1 MKPSKMPHR
10 YVITAGPTREY
21 IDAVRFL
28 SNPSSGKMGFAI
40 AAAAARSG
48 FEVVLVAGPCV
59 LPTPRGVR
67 RIDVV
72 SARDMFSAVKR
83 ELRAGDTFVAVA
95 AVADWRPARKARGK
109 LKKESMPPV
118 LRLVRNP
125 DILKSA
131 KAAVKVGFAAET
143 DDLPRNAAKKCRGKK
158 LDMIVAN
165 DVSVKGAGFGSDTN
179 KVVLVY
185 ADGRRKALP
194 MATKRKIAAKI
205 VEECESFRF

>member
-1 MKPSKMPHR
+1 MPHR

-143 DDLPRNAAKKCRGKK
+143 DDLLRNAAKKCRGKK

>member
-59 LPTPRGVR
+59 LPTPKGVR

-72 SARDMFSAVKR
+72 SALDMFSAVKR

-143 DDLPRNAAKKCRGKK
+143 DDLLRNAAKKCRGKK

-194 MATKRKIAAKI
+194 MATKRKIAVKI